1 MNQSKSLEKARSYA
15 LRLLKVRLRS
25 EKELIQRMRVKG
37 YSFEDIEKVLS
48 ELKGYGLLNDLRF
61 AKFFTSDEVKLR
73 FKGPR
78 YIRYKLRMFGVSD
91 SDISKALEDVMEE
104 IDLKEV
110 FSHFVRS
117 HRSKTQREIKEMLI
131 KRGFDSQ
138 TVHETL
144 LAIYEDWRCD
154 NEPRTD
160 ACADI
165 RSHSHSNGDNG
176 LPYGKNEGVKRA
188 EKSERK
194 RK

>member
-15 LRLLKVRLRS
+15 LRLLKVRFRA
-25 EKELIQRMRVKG
+25 EKELMQRMKTKG
-37 YSFEDIEKVLS
+37 YSSEDIEKVLS
-48 ELKGYGLLNDLRF
+48 ELKEYGLLNDLRF

-78 YIRYKLRMFGVSD
+78 YIRYKLKMLGVD
-91 SDISKALEDVMEE
+91 DGDISKALEDVMEE
-104 IDLKEV
+104 INLKEV

-154 NEPRTD
+154 NEPRSD
-160 ACADI
+160 ARADI
-165 RSHSHSNGDNG
+165 RPHSHSNGDNG
-176 LPYGKNEGVKRA
+176 LPYWKNEGIERT

-194 RK
+194 RE